1 MDSNSNNKDET
12 LKMDDVKERFIE
24 EVEKFDYIRLSFPD
38 LNGIHLSKLLS
49 TRFARK
55 IAKGESEVYSGAIT
69 GGPRGEVFDVPEI
82 IKRKHVNSKLKPDF
96 PTLHP
101 CYWISNGKAQHS
113 HNNNTDNDDNPRTR
127 KYSICAVLC
136 DLAWP
141 NNEPMKTHP
150 RVAVK
155 KLIDELQTKYN
166 LRLFSA
172 FEPEFRAFQKGTF
185 ETTCLKPTK
194 TGETNLRS
202 FKLPVPYT
210 KFGDIYRTS
219 LLSVYEDFFIDIDHN
234 MKLANIDIQDYSNED
249 GEGQLESPLVPSWG
263 LSAADNYFILKQ
275 AIKEI
280 GEKHNMEISFMTK
293 PLLNASS
300 SGCHYNH
307 SLWYADTGRNAF
319 YDNAD
324 PDGLSVTARHWIG
337 GLIEHLPAMLA
348 ICSPT
353 INCYRRLNK
362 FFAPGAVNWD
372 FRDRFVAIRVKNFD
386 EKNTYIE
393 NRIPS
398 SASCPYHV
406 LAATLAAGMDGLD
419 RQLEPPP
426 PGQKPSESK
435 NGNHVKLLPSSFQE
449 ALQNLKEDE
458 IFTKK
463 LGKDFFEWYTLV
475 KELGDLGSLGHL
487 DIKDNQEETLAFERY
502 EYLKFT

>member
-1 MDSNSNNKDET
+1 MNSNSNDDAEP
-12 LKMDDVKERFIE
+12 LKLDQEKERFVRE
-24 EVEKFDYIRLSFPD
+24 AEKFDFIRLSFPD

-55 IAKGESEVYSGAIT
+55 VAEGESEVYSGALTT
-69 GGPRGEVFDVPEI
+69 GARGEVLDIPEI
-82 IKRKHVNSKLKPDF
+82 IKRKHVNSKVKPDLS
-96 PTLHP
+96 TLHP
-101 CYWISNGKAQHS
+101 CYWISNRETQYSRDTANLYDKP
-113 HNNNTDNDDNPRTR
+113 NKR
-127 KYSICAVLC
+127 KYSVCAVLC

-141 NNEPMKTHP
+141 DDESMKAHP
-150 RVAVK
+150 RVVVK

-172 FEPEFRAFQKGTF
+172 FEPEFRAFTKGTF
-185 ETTCLKPTK
+185 ETTCLKPEK
-194 TGETNLRS
+194 TCESNLTS
-202 FKLPVPYT
+202 FNLPVPYT
-210 KFGDIYRTS
+210 EFTDIYRTS
-219 LLSVYEDFFIDIDHN
+219 LLSVYEDFFADIDHN

-275 AIKEI
+275 AVKEI
-280 GEKHNMEISFMTK
+280 GEKHNMDISFMTK
-293 PLLNASS
+293 PLLKASS

-319 YDNAD
+319 YDDKD
-324 PDGLSVTARHWIG
+324 PDGLSVVARHWIG
-337 GLIEHLPAMLA
+337 GLMQHLPAMLA

-372 FRDRFVAIRVKNFD
+372 FRDRFVAVRVKNFG

-406 LAATLAAGMDGLD
+406 LAATLAAGMDGID
-419 RQLEPPP
+419 RELQPPP
-426 PGQKPSESK
+426 PGQRPQE
-435 NGNHVKLLPSSFQE
+435 NGFGCSVKMLPSTFQE
-449 ALQNLKEDE
+449 ALRNLKEDE
-458 IFTKK
+458 IFIKK
-463 LGKDFFEWYTLV
+463 LGREFFEWYTLV
-475 KELGDLGSLGHL
+475 KELGDLGTLGHL
-487 DIKDNQEETLAFERY
+487 DINDNQEETLAFERY
-502 EYLKFT
+502 EYLKFI